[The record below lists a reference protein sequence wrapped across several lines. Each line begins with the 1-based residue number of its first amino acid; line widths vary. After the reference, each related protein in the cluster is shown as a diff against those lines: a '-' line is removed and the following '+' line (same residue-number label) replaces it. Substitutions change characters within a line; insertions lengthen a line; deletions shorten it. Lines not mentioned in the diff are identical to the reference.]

1 MTSINDPY
9 ASREAKRYENPI
21 PSREYILQKLQG
33 RIGPATVKQLQCEL
47 GLLEDASITALR
59 RRLQAMER
67 DGQLISDRKGAYG
80 LIDRTNLIAGRIQG
94 HRDGYGFLCP
104 DDNSGDVFL
113 SHRQMRTVLDGD
125 KGLVRLC
132 NHNRKGR
139 QEGIIVAVTERNTQQ
154 IVGRLYNESGIA
166 FVRPDNQRISHHI
179 QLLHEPSLPSS
190 DGQYVVV
197 ELIQQPDK
205 HNQAIGKIVEVLG
218 EHMAPGIEVDVA
230 IRTHNIPHQWP
241 TDVLQ
246 KSDSLPLQVVA
257 SDQTNRFDLRSLP
270 FVTIDGEDAR
280 DFDDA
285 IYAYKKRSGDW
296 CLYVAIADVSHYV
309 HPATTLDQEAHR
321 RGTSVYFPGR
331 TLPMLPYALSHGLC
345 SLKPQV
351 DRLVMICEMTISKSG
366 QLCDYQFYEGIIHSH
381 ARLTYNQVV
390 AMLDLRSEYFQPLR
404 QQHANVIAN
413 IDELY
418 RLYGA
423 LRQARIK
430 RGTIDFTIAET
441 QIVFSKDRKIDQ
453 IVALPRN
460 DAHRLVE
467 ECMLCANVSAAR
479 FLHKLDLPALYR
491 VHMRPTLA
499 KLESLRSFLKD
510 MELTLAGGNEPK
522 PMDYQNLLSMV
533 QNRHDAHLLQTV
545 VLRSLSQAFYTP
557 ANEGHF
563 GLCYQAYAHFTSPI
577 RRYPDL
583 LVHRA
588 IRSVIQSNCKTHLVA
603 RLSTQISPTPMT
615 YPYNMDSMK
624 QLGEHCSMAERRA
637 DEASWDVT
645 GWLKCEYM
653 QAHVGCLFMG
663 TVNAVTSFGLFVEL
677 NDVHIEGLL
686 HISNLPSDYYHFN
699 PTRHCIEGDRN
710 GRSFRL
716 GDLVQIRVIRVD
728 LDNKKIDFALAD
740 SSTDKNDSGSH
751 ATDQY

>member
-21 PSREYILQKLQG
+21 PSREYILQTLQG
-33 RIGPATVKQLQCEL
+33 RSKSTTAKKLKCEL

-67 DGQLISDRKGAYG
+67 DGQLISDRKGAYS
-80 LIDRTNLIAGRIQG
+80 LVDATNLIAGRIQG

-104 DDNSGDVFL
+104 DDDSEDVFL
-113 SHRQMRTVLDGD
+113 NHRQMRTVLDGD
-125 KGLVRLC
+125 KALVRLC
-132 NHNRKGR
+132 NHNHKGR

-154 IVGRLYNESGIA
+154 IVGRLYNKAGIA

-179 QLLHEPSLPSS
+179 QLLHELSLPAGN
-190 DGQYVVV
+190 GQYVVV

-205 HNQAIGKIVEVLG
+205 RNQAIGKIVEILG

-230 IRTHNIPHQWP
+230 IRNHNIPHQWP
-241 TDVLQ
+241 ADVLQ
-246 KSDSLPLQVVA
+246 KSDSLPLQVMA
-257 SDQTNRFDLRSLP
+257 ADQTNRFDLRSLP
-270 FVTIDGEDAR
+270 FVTIDGKDAQ

-285 IYAYKKRSGDW
+285 IYTYKKRSGDW

-309 HPATTLDQEAHR
+309 RPATTLDQEAYL

-351 DRLVMICEMTISKSG
+351 DRLVMICEMTISKLG
-366 QLCDYQFYEGIIHSH
+366 QLCGYKFYEGIIHSH
-381 ARLTYNQVV
+381 ARLTYNQVA
-390 AMLDLRSEYFQPLR
+390 AMLDLRNQYFQPLR
-404 QQHANVIAN
+404 QQYTNVMAN

-441 QIVFSKDRKIDQ
+441 QIVFSENRKIDQ

-491 VHMRPTLA
+491 VHMRPTLT
-499 KLESLRSFLKD
+499 KLESLRSFLED
-510 MELTLAGGNEPK
+510 MELTLAGGTDPK
-522 PMDYQNLLSMV
+522 PMDYQNLLRMTA
-533 QNRHDAHLLQTV
+533 NRNDAHLVQKVT
-545 VLRSLSQAFYTP
+545 LRSLSQAFYTP
-557 ANEGHF
+557 VNEGHF
-563 GLCYQAYAHFTSPI
+563 GLCHEAYAHFTSPI

-588 IRSVIQSNCKTHLVA
+588 IRSVIQSNCNTHLVA
-603 RLSTQISPTPMT
+603 RLSTQISPTQIT

-699 PTRHCIEGDRN
+699 AARHCIDGERN

-740 SSTDKNDSGSH
+740 SRANKNSGGNH
-751 ATDQY
+751 ATDLY